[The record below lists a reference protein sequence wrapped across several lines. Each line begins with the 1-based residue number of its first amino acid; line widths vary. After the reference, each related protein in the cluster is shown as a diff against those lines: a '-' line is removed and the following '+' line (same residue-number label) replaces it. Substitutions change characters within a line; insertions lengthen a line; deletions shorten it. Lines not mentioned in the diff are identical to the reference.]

1 MKQILLVGI
10 GGCMGSIER
19 PALGSSLLFRSPN
32 QRPGRLLTGL
42 HNFIVLLLPERERTP

>member
-19 PALGSSLLFRSPN
+19 HGLGSSLHFLRPN
-32 QRPGRLLTGL
+32 QRPGSLLLDL
-42 HNFIVLLLPERERTP
+42 HNLIVLLHPERERTP